1 MNKAAVKEF
10 EICCGKDIKPDDWLW
25 VQYHQPPL
33 RA

>member
-25 VQYHQPPL
+25 CNIINL
-33 RA
+33 L

>member
-25 VQYHQPPL
+25 VQTLPYSCL
-33 RA
+33 